1 MPKSPLTQFGAF
13 QSLLFPHFFPC
24 KKLNSQSHKRR
35 YFFKFKHSPS
45 FSYSHWLSFSTY
57 TNLRC
62 LPHLP
67 DRDSIPHLSSMV
79 PDRISISRA
88 LPQPPNTI
96 FIQCTF
102 PTLSFS
108 LVPDVS
114 IYLHYPQPDHFYQ
127 IELLSYTCLL
137 S

>member
-1 MPKSPLTQFGAF
+1 MTQAAPQNLRLKFTF
-13 QSLLFPHFFPC
+13 STFFSLQ
-24 KKLNSQSHKRR
+24 KLHSQSHKHR
-35 YFFKFKHSPS
+35 FLFKFKLSPS

-57 TNLRC
+57 TNLCC
-62 LPHLP
+62 LPPHLP

-127 IELLSYTCLL
+127 IELLSYACLL